1 MENQILGICNS
12 IFAKIP
18 YFFKMHLLSCIIF
31 YFNYFTDVNDIL
43 FAFLLLKKKIFFLK
57 YPISRTMINMKQVCK
72 SSLLNEYKKMYNIFS
87 DYICLF
93 FLYGRNSHEQ
103 FWFWNFLFLKKI
115 GIMSDLSD
123 YINDNMYLEG
133 YWELWRIYLIFPMY
147 FSFQ

>member
-1 MENQILGICNS
+1 
-12 IFAKIP
+12 
-18 YFFKMHLLSCIIF
+18 
-31 YFNYFTDVNDIL
+31 
-43 FAFLLLKKKIFFLK
+43 
-57 YPISRTMINMKQVCK
+57 MKQVCK

-103 FWFWNFLFLKKI
+103 FFWNFLFLKKI

-133 YWELWRIYLIFPMY
+133 Y
-147 FSFQ
+147 